1 MKRFARRRLPL
12 GAARPT
18 PRERAYG
25 SSGAGIRRVVALR
38 WVPHVPH
45 RAPHLMARAFLV
57 RGLLAA
63 AGLVALARLDATG
76 VAAVLAWAAI
86 VLAVGTEVLASV
98 VFLLRRR

>member
-1 MKRFARRRLPL
+1 
-12 GAARPT
+12 
-18 PRERAYG
+18 
-25 SSGAGIRRVVALR
+25 LR

>member
-1 MKRFARRRLPL
+1 
-12 GAARPT
+12 
-18 PRERAYG
+18 
-25 SSGAGIRRVVALR
+25 
-38 WVPHVPH
+38 
-45 RAPHLMARAFLV
+45 MARAFLV

>member
-1 MKRFARRRLPL
+1 MEAPCSFL
-12 GAARPT
+12 
-18 PRERAYG
+18 
-25 SSGAGIRRVVALR
+25 
-38 WVPHVPH
+38 WVPHMSH
-45 RAPHLMARAFLV
+45 RAPQLMARAFLV
-57 RGLLAA
+57 RGLVAA

>member
-1 MKRFARRRLPL
+1 
-12 GAARPT
+12 
-18 PRERAYG
+18 
-25 SSGAGIRRVVALR
+25 
-38 WVPHVPH
+38 
-45 RAPHLMARAFLV
+45 MARAFLV

-76 VAAVLAWAAI
+76 LAAVLAWAAI